1 MEHLSFAQAQERQ
14 MNFLHRLNL
23 NTTIETQGIKF
34 VEETQ
39 EGLEAL
45 AILQSDYTSEHEK
58 AFALEIIDII
68 IVGIGLIGEMNLDA
82 EKLILE
88 KFAINELKYDWMVA
102 RELQAQ
108 GMTPLESMRELK
120 KRWNNPIDFEI

>member
-45 AILQSDYTSEHEK
+45 AILQSDYSTEHEK
-58 AFALEIIDII
+58 EFAMEIIDIM
-68 IVGIGLIGEMNLDA
+68 IVGIGL
-82 EKLILE
+82 
-88 KFAINELKYDWMVA
+88 
-102 RELQAQ
+102 
-108 GMTPLESMRELK
+108 S
-120 KRWNNPIDFEI
+120 